1 MREKTQ
7 GARAD
12 FPAGPASKTGCRGGG
27 VQLGCRG
34 GLGTKAGLKRKKRG
48 EGKGKGFNFLKFSP
62 ASEFKQGFEFKHS
75 KRCTNMYATVNSY
88 ISLIN

>member
-1 MREKTQ
+1 VHEQTSRLVEQAK
-7 GARAD
+7 RA
-12 FPAGPASKTGCRGGG
+12 AEEG

-34 GLGTKAGLKRKKRG
+34 GLGTKTGLERKKRG
-48 EGKGKGFNFLKFSP
+48 EGKGKGFNFLKFSQ